1 MLILVPIFFVIAAV
15 YSIVGLAGGS
25 SYLAVLAW
33 IEMPRAIL
41 VPTALLC
48 NLVVSAQGSRN
59 YFQAGFFQPKLFW
72 PLAVA
77 SVPFAFWGGLTPLSA
92 KTFYLLLGISLLM
105 AAVRMFFPK
114 TLLKPNVIA
123 PKFFWLFGP
132 VVGAALGYLA
142 GLIGLG
148 GGIFLGPLLILTG
161 VADAKQ
167 TAATTAP
174 FIFVNSLAGL
184 MAHAPQLTL
193 SLFSQSLPL
202 LLAVGV
208 GGWLGSRLG
217 SRRLQP
223 IWVQRTGAAL
233 LTVVGFKLLG
243 RI

>member
-1 MLILVPIFFVIAAV
+1 MMILVPIFFVIAAV

-33 IEMPRAIL
+33 IDMPRVIL
-41 VPTALLC
+41 VPIALLC
-48 NLVVSAQGSRN
+48 NLVVSAQGSRS
-59 YFQAGFFQPKLFW
+59 YFQAGFFQPRLFW

-77 SVPFAFWGGLTPLSA
+77 SVPFAFWGGLTLLSA
-92 KTFYLLLGISLLM
+92 KTFYLLLGISLLL

-114 TLLKPNVIA
+114 TLLKSNVVT
-123 PKFFWLFGP
+123 PKIFWLFGP
-132 VVGAALGYLA
+132 VAGAGLGYLA

-184 MAHAPQLTL
+184 AAHAPQITSSLL
-193 SLFSQSLPL
+193 SESLPL
-202 LLAVGV
+202 LAAVGL

-217 SRRLQP
+217 ARRLQP
-223 IWVQRTGAAL
+223 IWVQKTGAVLLAL
-233 LTVVGFKLLG
+233 VGIKLLG